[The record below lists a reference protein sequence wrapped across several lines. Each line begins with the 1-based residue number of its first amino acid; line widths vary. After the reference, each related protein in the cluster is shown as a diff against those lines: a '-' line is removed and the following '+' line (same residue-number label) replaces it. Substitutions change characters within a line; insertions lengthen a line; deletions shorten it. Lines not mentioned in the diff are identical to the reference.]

1 MVAQQETRRITDEH
15 RVEDLRQELIERMLR
30 LLPADGHAEP
40 IAGLRL
46 IRRSSPPPPV
56 HSVSGRAFCVIAQ
69 GSKTIML
76 GHEMHQYDPA
86 HYLITTAE
94 LPTLAQIT
102 DATPEEPYL
111 GVVLAL
117 DPALVSSVMV
127 ETGHAASDAQ
137 SSVKALDV
145 SPLQADLFEA
155 VVRLVRIAETPEDS
169 RYLAPLVIREIV
181 YRLLLG
187 EQGGRL
193 RHLTVLGGSAHRIAR
208 AIDRIRTEYDRP
220 LRVEEV
226 ARDIGMSQ
234 SSFHQHF
241 RTVTAMSPLQ
251 YQKHLRMQEARR
263 LMLAEDM
270 DAASAGFRVGYDDAS
285 YFNREY
291 KKFFGEP
298 PIRDVTRLQEM
309 APANL
314 VLAAE

>member
-1 MVAQQETRRITDEH
+1 
-15 RVEDLRQELIERMLR
+15 MLR

-40 IAGLRL
+40 IPGLRL
-46 IRRSSPPPPV
+46 IRRSLPPPPV

-155 VVRLVRIAETPEDS
+155 VVRLVRIA
-169 RYLAPLVIREIV
+169 
-181 YRLLLG
+181 
-187 EQGGRL
+187 
-193 RHLTVLGGSAHRIAR
+193 
-208 AIDRIRTEYDRP
+208 
-220 LRVEEV
+220 
-226 ARDIGMSQ
+226 
-234 SSFHQHF
+234 
-241 RTVTAMSPLQ
+241 
-251 YQKHLRMQEARR
+251 
-263 LMLAEDM
+263 
-270 DAASAGFRVGYDDAS
+270 
-285 YFNREY
+285 
-291 KKFFGEP
+291 
-298 PIRDVTRLQEM
+298 
-309 APANL
+309 
-314 VLAAE
+314 

>member
-1 MVAQQETRRITDEH
+1 
-15 RVEDLRQELIERMLR
+15 MLR

-40 IAGLRL
+40 IPGLRL
-46 IRRSSPPPPV
+46 IRRSLPPPPV